1 MVDSKVPP
9 DTHNLAEPDRVQDPA
24 QLGRAPQSPTE
35 QDDGTLPVGYTSH
48 VRRTRSSAPEVA
60 TRGTDLAPGF
70 SIGAYIVETVAGRG
84 GMGTVYTARH
94 HSTGAPV
101 AIKILGD
108 TYAQSPVQ
116 IQRFIDEAR
125 AVNQINHPNII
136 DIFSFGQLPDG
147 RHYYVMEKLQG
158 QTLRD
163 RIEAGPCAQSEIRS
177 YARDI
182 CHALAAAHER
192 QIVHRDLK
200 PENIW
205 LSRTATGAIHV
216 KLLDFGMAKLL
227 DRNLTEALTQT
238 GATLGT
244 PLYMSPEQCRGT
256 AVDTRSDIYALG
268 VILYELFTGVLPFE
282 ATSMMD
288 MLAHH
293 MSTPAPRPS
302 SKVPLQP
309 AIDQLVSECL
319 AKTPAA
325 RPQQAQFV
333 WSRLEQALDDPTRIR
348 TEPQLTASAPTAQ
361 QPEPAATATYGG
373 WVGFGVLALL
383 TAGAL
388 WLLR

>member
-1 MVDSKVPP
+1 
-9 DTHNLAEPDRVQDPA
+9 
-24 QLGRAPQSPTE
+24 
-35 QDDGTLPVGYTSH
+35 
-48 VRRTRSSAPEVA
+48 
-60 TRGTDLAPGF
+60 
-70 SIGAYIVETVAGRG
+70 
-84 GMGTVYTARH
+84 
-94 HSTGAPV
+94 
-101 AIKILGD
+101 
-108 TYAQSPVQ
+108 
-116 IQRFIDEAR
+116 
-125 AVNQINHPNII
+125 
-136 DIFSFGQLPDG
+136 
-147 RHYYVMEKLQG
+147 
-158 QTLRD
+158 
-163 RIEAGPCAQSEIRS
+163 
-177 YARDI
+177 
-182 CHALAAAHER
+182 
-192 QIVHRDLK
+192 
-200 PENIW
+200 
-205 LSRTATGAIHV
+205 
-216 KLLDFGMAKLL
+216 MAKLL